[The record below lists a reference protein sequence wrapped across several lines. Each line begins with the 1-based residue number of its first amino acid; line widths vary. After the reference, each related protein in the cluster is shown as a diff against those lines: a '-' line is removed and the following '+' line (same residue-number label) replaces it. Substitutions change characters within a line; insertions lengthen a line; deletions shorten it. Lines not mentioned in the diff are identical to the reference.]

1 MRTSGRL
8 ARRAALNAFAQ
19 RASYYAREARLQ
31 QAVAW
36 RLARHCRDLNLLPG
50 PVLDLGAGSG
60 NLSKAM
66 AMQRPEIEPLLVD
79 NCAELLAEAA
89 VPANRCRHW
98 DLNAGLPPEARAA
111 ALLLSSFALHWL
123 KDPQQQLRHWCE
135 QLQPGGWLALAV
147 PLQGSLA
154 SWHQAAER
162 AGVACSALPLPQEE
176 ELLAALPP
184 SCQLHQHQRL
194 RFSCRYRTPMAFL
207 SELKRHGVS
216 GGASAQLRPSEL
228 RLLQQHWP
236 MQEQDQGVNLNWDLL
251 LLLSRRDQP

>member
-1 MRTSGRL
+1 M
-8 ARRAALNAFAQ
+8 
-19 RASYYAREARLQ
+19 
-31 QAVAW
+31 
-36 RLARHCRDLNLLPG
+36 
-50 PVLDLGAGSG
+50 
-60 NLSKAM
+60 
-66 AMQRPEIEPLLVD
+66 
-79 NCAELLAEAA
+79 
-89 VPANRCRHW
+89 
-98 DLNAGLPPEARAA
+98 
-111 ALLLSSFALHWL
+111 HWL

-184 SCQLHQHQRL
+184 SCQLHHYQRL
-194 RFSCRYRTPMAFL
+194 RFSCRYPSAKAFL
-207 SELKRHGVS
+207 AELKRHGVN

-228 RLLQQHWP
+228 RLLLQHWP